1 MPAPAPPPTLWTT
14 PPRALAGLA
23 LRGDRDTALARHAAA
38 AAAALGIVR
47 PEGSGEWVVTCVAL
61 GVGALV
67 GQWSRLDAGR
77 ARTAPPQCLP
87 SRQGDAG

>member
-1 MPAPAPPPTLWTT
+1 MDN

-23 LRGDRDTALARHAAA
+23 LRDDRDTALARHAAA
-38 AAAALGIVR
+38 AAAVAAALGIVR

-77 ARTAPPQCLP
+77 LTAPPQSLP